1 MRIRQLGP
9 VTFALVALMPAVS
22 LADAQGQQIIK
33 RWAGAD
39 RCSQQAFRAFPD
51 YTAESL
57 AKRDQAYKQ
66 CLAGGNLPPRDIPPP
81 NRP

>member
-1 MRIRQLGP
+1 MIRRLGP

-22 LADAQGQQIIK
+22 LADGQGEQLMK

-39 RCSQQAFRAFPD
+39 RCSQQAYRAFPD

-57 AKRDQAYKQ
+57 AKRDQAFQQ
-66 CLAGGNLPPRDIPPP
+66 CLANGNLPPRDIPPP
-81 NRP
+81 NKP